1 MNGTST
7 FLNLS
12 PKDSKGF
19 DKPLYKNALSLKRD
33 AILIAEKR
41 KSYSSASS
49 LLILSTEEC
58 VKSILVLL
66 HSEKFNIYRIKDA
79 RKFFSDHVIRHQI
92 AMFVI
97 MALKFQD
104 AFKEGLNF
112 SPSKLLNI
120 KGDNLDDFLSL
131 VEDILIPLEPLFNET
146 NPDIEYLQDFN
157 DIKNKGF
164 YVDYRGGL
172 IVPKEKITFEDYS
185 KTLKIN
191 NKIFKFSK
199 QLRILFHEKIEN
211 HMEREKN
218 EEAKTYIKEIIDDG
232 MKIVKFDELKKK

>member
-1 MNGTST
+1 MRTY
-7 FLNLS
+7 LNIS
-12 PKDSKGF
+12 PKESKGL

-66 HSEKFNIYRIKDA
+66 HSEKYNIYRIKDA
-79 RKFFSDHVIRHQI
+79 RKLFSDHIIRHQI

-104 AFKEGLNF
+104 VFKEGLNL
-112 SPSKLLNI
+112 SPSKLLNL
-120 KGDNLDDFLSL
+120 KGDNFDAFLSL
-131 VEDILIPLEPLFNET
+131 AEDILIQLEPLFNET

-164 YVDYRGGL
+164 YVDYRDQL
-172 IVPKEKITFEDYS
+172 VNPKTEVTIEDYS
-185 KTLKIN
+185 KVLKIN
-191 NKIFKFSK
+191 TKVFKFNK
-199 QLRILFHEKIEN
+199 MLRILFHEKVEN
-211 HMEREKN
+211 HMKKEKIV
-218 EEAKTYIKEIIDDG
+218 EAKKFIKEFIDDG
-232 MKIVKFDELKKK
+232 MKLVSLEELKKKSL

>member
-66 HSEKFNIYRIKDA
+66 HSENYKIYRIKEA
-79 RKFFSDHVIRHQI
+79 KNIFSDHVFRHHI
-92 AMFVI
+92 AMLIEV
-97 MALKFQD
+97 ALTIFENWYK
-104 AFKEGLNF
+104 KEQ
-112 SPSKLLNI
+112 SKKN
-120 KGDNLDDFLSL
+120 K
-131 VEDILIPLEPLFNET
+131 LFNSKIKLFENLKNIIVLFDKILKT
-146 NPDIEYLQDFN
+146 KANVDYLQEFN
-157 DIKNKGF
+157 NIKNKGF
-164 YVDYRGGL
+164 YVDYRDGL
-172 IVPKEKITFEDYS
+172 IDPNIEVTIIEYNKILKIT
-185 KTLKIN
+185 N
-191 NKIFKFSK
+191 RVFKFNK
-199 QLRILFHEKIEN
+199 LLRILFHKKIEN
-211 HMEREKN
+211 HMEKV
-218 EEAKTYIKEIIDDG
+218 
-232 MKIVKFDELKKK
+232 KIVKWEENIREFIDHGMTVFSSKELRKNSL